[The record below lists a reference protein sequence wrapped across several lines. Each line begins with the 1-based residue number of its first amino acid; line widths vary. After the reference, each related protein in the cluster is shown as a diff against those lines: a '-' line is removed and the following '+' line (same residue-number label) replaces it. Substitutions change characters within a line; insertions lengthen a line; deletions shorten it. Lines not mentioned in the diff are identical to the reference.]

1 MYKERYKTTKFI
13 DFVNFKDQKSSQFII
28 ILALILRVTVLIQ
41 QIFNFL
47 LNSFCR
53 VDPMGNAMR
62 ELSNPIPSDSHGK
75 PIPMN
80 KPVCWTIE
88 FVV

>member
-1 MYKERYKTTKFI
+1 MYKERYKTTQFI
-13 DFVNFKDQKSSQFII
+13 DFVNFQIQKRLQFII

-47 LNSFCR
+47 LISFCR

-62 ELSNPIPSDSHGK
+62 AVQSH
-75 PIPMN
+75 PIPMGN
-80 KPVCWTIE
+80 P
-88 FVV
+88 FP